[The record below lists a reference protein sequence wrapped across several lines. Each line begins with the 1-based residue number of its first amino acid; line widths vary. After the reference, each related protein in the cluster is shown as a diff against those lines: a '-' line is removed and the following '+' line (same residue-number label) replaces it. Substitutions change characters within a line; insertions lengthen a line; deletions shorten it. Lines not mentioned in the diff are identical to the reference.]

1 MEFYAKFTRLCQE
14 RGEFPS
20 KVAKAIGLDS
30 SSAAYWKR
38 GSVPKPKT
46 LEKLASYF
54 GVTVEEL
61 LSDVNDGSEQEPVGT
76 SWAVSDDF
84 RLRNIEVTDDGKIN
98 CSFELNDAGMTAEEL
113 RALIAFYQNLSKKYE
128 VSIREIT
135 ENAIVE
141 FTEDASQADLNRH
154 RRLRV
159 TQTYNLDDESRVKRD
174 SRDSHKGRGKK

>member
-46 LEKLASYF
+46 LEKLADYF
-54 GVTVEEL
+54 GVTVEDL
-61 LSDVNDGSEQEPVGT
+61 LSDVNDGSEKEAGT

-84 RLRNIEVTDDGKIN
+84 RLRNIEITDDGKIN
-98 CSFELNDAGMTAEEL
+98 CSFELNDAGLSVEEL
-113 RALIAFYQNLSKKYE
+113 RELIAFYQNLSRKYE

-159 TQTYNLDDESRVKRD
+159 TQTYNLDDESRVKRN
-174 SRDSHKGRGKK
+174 SHKERGKK

>member
-1 MEFYAKFTRLCQE
+1 MEFYAKFTRMCQE

-20 KVAKAIGLDS
+20 QVAKAIGLDA

-46 LEKLASYF
+46 LEKLAAHF
-54 GVTVEEL
+54 GVSVEDL
-61 LSDVNDGSEQEPVGT
+61 LSDVNDGSEKESGT

-84 RLRNIEVTDDGKIN
+84 RLRNIEITDDGKIN
-98 CSFELNDAGMTAEEL
+98 CSFELDDAGLTAEEL

-128 VSIREIT
+128 VSIKEIT

-159 TQTYNLDDESRVKRD
+159 TQTYNMDDESRVKRD
-174 SRDSHKGRGKK
+174 SHKGRGKK